1 MKTKL
6 YLIFFLIVQTLSA
19 QNRLQ
24 ASENMVKMNK
34 KEITKAVTK
43 IASLIDKNYVFEGK
57 GKSISDSL
65 LKKVKQNELVN
76 IKDWKSFADSLTI
89 IIQKLSNDGHMY
101 VRNEPETV
109 KELIDAENKKDNE
122 LENKPTE
129 DPFFYGT
136 DALVNNFGFS
146 EVKILKGNFG
156 YIKLSEINISEKS
169 LPTLY
174 AAMRFISHT
183 KALIID
189 LSNNRGGG
197 SNVGAALESFFL
209 PANIPLLE
217 FVNRNGEKH
226 MEKTVNWITEKKYN
240 NPLFIITNNGTGS
253 AAEAFA
259 FSMKKQKRATIIGK
273 RSAGA
278 AHMNSWYVINNCLFV
293 SISTGAPTVP
303 GTETSWE
310 RIGIV
315 PDFEV
320 DAGKEIDFILSN
332 LKDDI
337 SAN

>member
-6 YLIFFLIVQTLSA
+6 YFLFFLIVQTLSA
-19 QNRLQ
+19 QTKLKDT
-24 ASENMVKMNK
+24 ENVIKINK
-34 KEITKAVTK
+34 QEITKAVTK
-43 IASLIDKNYVFEGK
+43 IASLIDNNYVFEGR
-57 GKSISDSL
+57 GKSISNSL

-76 IKDWKSFADSLTI
+76 IKDWKSLADSLTI

-122 LENKPTE
+122 LKNKPTE

-146 EVKILKGNFG
+146 EIKIFKGNIG

-183 KALIID
+183 NALIID
-189 LSNNRGGG
+189 LSNNGGGG
-197 SNVGAALESFFL
+197 SDVGAVLESFFL

-226 MEKTVNWITEKKYN
+226 IEHTVTWLTEKKYN
-240 NPLFIITNNGTGS
+240 NPLFIITNNGTAS

-278 AHMNSWYVINNCLFV
+278 AHMNSWYVINDCLFI
-293 SISTGAPTVP
+293 SISTGAPTIP
-303 GTETSWE
+303 GTEISWE
-310 RIGIV
+310 RTGIL

-320 DAGKEIDFILSN
+320 EAGKEIECIVTD
-332 LKDDI
+332 LKK
-337 SAN
+337 